1 MEMIDFTLPNGQV
14 IKIPADT
21 SDEKKQQIIDNL
33 KHTIEM
39 GGNPINIDKLKEI
52 LESVENDTFV
62 SQYKKRAKRKPKVK
76 K

>member
-1 MEMIDFTLPNGQV
+1 MAKKE
-14 IKIPADT
+14 
-21 SDEKKQQIIDNL
+21 EKKARKQQIIDNL

-39 GGNPINIDKLKEI
+39 GGNPVNIAKLKEI

-62 SQYKKRAKRKPKVK
+62 SQYKKRATRKPKVK

>member
-1 MEMIDFTLPNGQV
+1 MAKKE
-14 IKIPADT
+14 
-21 SDEKKQQIIDNL
+21 EKKARKQQIIDNL

-39 GGNPINIDKLKEI
+39 GGNPVNIAKLKEI